1 MKKSEILN
9 SYLLYNNAME
19 GLLSDMKVNFRH
31 EVKDI
36 IGVNQSDIDQ
46 FSVEYIDNKT
56 KIALFYEVT
65 LPIVN
70 QTMDLAEKNE
80 QGHAKGIIA
89 TADLVSETYSDMKVV
104 NKPYVDILSVIHMT
118 TENELNAL
126 NNEKNILIDKA
137 KKPVWKF
144 FHPKINIALD
154 NMSKAITE
162 VDKINNSVI
171 NEKRKFESDEI
182 ISKVIKSFV
191 DATEITYGI
200 DGMKMAIGGK

>member
-36 IGVNQSDIDQ
+36 IGITQSDIDQ

-56 KIALFYEVT
+56 KVALFYEVT

-70 QTMDLAEKNE
+70 QAMDLAEKNE
-80 QGHAKGIIA
+80 QGHSKGIIA

-118 TENELNAL
+118 TENELTAL
-126 NNEKNILIDKA
+126 NDEKNIIIDKA
-137 KKPVWKF
+137 KKPIWKL

-154 NMSKAITE
+154 NMNKAITE

-191 DATEITYGI
+191 DATEVTYGI
-200 DGMKMAIGGK
+200 DGLKMAIGGK

>member
-56 KIALFYEVT
+56 KVALFYEVT

-70 QTMDLAEKNE
+70 QAMDLAEKNE

-137 KKPVWKF
+137 KKPVWKL
-144 FHPKINIALD
+144 FHPKINIALE
-154 NMSKAITE
+154 NMNKAITE

-191 DATEITYGI
+191 DATEVTYGI
-200 DGMKMAIGGK
+200 DGLKMAIGGK